1 MENNGKNV
9 LSSALAARNTLPL
22 VCVLMLVLLVAMAL
36 GSFSHTRELLR
47 SQAEVERANGV
58 VHEIDSLE
66 DGLQDAREAALHY
79 ILTPEKEDLVAFEA
93 AAAQS
98 WVHLDRVAMRTKED
112 PGYPQ
117 RIEQLR
123 GWIDDELRQYRDYMR
138 TTHTLLV
145 FHSAESDFK
154 RDRVRAAIQKLK
166 EDQEKLLRQ
175 SNDLAS
181 LRTHEVE
188 RSVSLLI
195 GGFSGLMAVLFLL
208 VTRSPKKVRH
218 RRADRP
224 AGAMTNAGGFK

>member
-22 VCVLMLVLLVAMAL
+22 VCVLMVVLLAAMAW
-36 GSFSHTRELLR
+36 GSFSRIRELLR

-79 ILTPEKEDLVAFEA
+79 MLTPEKEDLVAFDA

-98 WVHLDRVAMRTKED
+98 WVHLDRVAMRTKDD

-117 RIEQLR
+117 RIEQLH
-123 GWIDDELRQYRDYMR
+123 GWVNDELRQYTDYMR

-145 FHSAESDFK
+145 FHSAESDFR
-154 RDRVRAAIQKLK
+154 RDRVRSAIQKLK

-175 SNDLAS
+175 NNEAAA

-188 RSVSLLI
+188 RSMSLLI
-195 GGFSGLMAVLFLL
+195 GGFSGLMVVLFLL
-208 VTRSPKKVRH
+208 VTRSPKKVRI
-218 RRADRP
+218 AEQTALLEP
-224 AGAMTNAGGFK
+224 

>member
-22 VCVLMLVLLVAMAL
+22 VCVLMVVLLAAMAW
-36 GSFSHTRELLR
+36 GSFSRIRELLR

-79 ILTPEKEDLVAFEA
+79 MLTPEQEDLVAFDA

-98 WVHLDRVAMRTKED
+98 WVHLDRVAMRTQDD

-117 RIEQLR
+117 RIEQLH
-123 GWIDDELRQYRDYMR
+123 GWVNDELHQYTDYMR

-154 RDRVRAAIQKLK
+154 RDRVRSAIQKLK

-175 SNDLAS
+175 RNEAATLQ
-181 LRTHEVE
+181 THEVE
-188 RSVSLLI
+188 RSVALLI
-195 GGFSGLMAVLFLL
+195 GGFSGLMVVLFLL
-208 VTRSPKKVRH
+208 VIRGPKKVRI
-218 RRADRP
+218 AEQTALLEP
-224 AGAMTNAGGFK
+224 